1 MTDFEA
7 QEILIHIVVKLGL
20 IFLMAWLV
28 MLLWNEVATTLFN
41 APVLT
46 YWYSMGLYILT
57 GWLIRGVKVQ
67 KDAD

>member
-7 QEILIHIVVKLGL
+7 REILIHLVCTLGKL
-20 IFLMAWLV
+20 FLMPWLV

-67 KDAD
+67 KNAD

>member
-7 QEILIHIVVKLGL
+7 QEILIRIVVKLGI
-20 IFLMAWLV
+20 IFLMPCLV

-46 YWYSMGLYILT
+46 YWYSMGLYLLT
-57 GWLIRGVKVQ
+57 GWLIRGVKIQ
-67 KDAD
+67 KDE

>member
-7 QEILIHIVVKLGL
+7 REILIRIVTTLGVL
-20 IFLMAWLV
+20 FLMPWLV
-28 MLLWNEVATTLFN
+28 MLLWNEVITTLFN

-57 GWLIRGVKVQ
+57 GWLIRGVKIQ
-67 KDAD
+67 KDE